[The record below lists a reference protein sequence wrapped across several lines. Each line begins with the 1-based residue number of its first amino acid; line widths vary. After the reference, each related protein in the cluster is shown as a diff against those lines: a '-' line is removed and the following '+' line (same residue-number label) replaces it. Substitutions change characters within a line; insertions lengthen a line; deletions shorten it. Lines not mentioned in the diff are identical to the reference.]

1 MLKRTNNKGFT
12 IIEVLIVLA
21 IAGLIMLVV
30 FLAVPALRRN
40 AANSGRTNDAA
51 KVSSAVTD
59 CLSSHNGLAASCQ
72 TVAANSVD
80 VTGLSQLTG
89 TATFGTATASSGTVI
104 TNSTL
109 STTNDA
115 DASNYVVMYK
125 AKCSTD
131 GSGNMVG
138 SSNTRDFAVG
148 YNIKSSSGIVL
159 QCIGS

>member
-1 MLKRTNNKGFT
+1 MLKKNNQKGFT

-59 CLSSHNGLAASCQ
+59 CLTNHNGLSASCL
-72 TVAANSVD
+72 TVSAAAVD

-89 TATFGTATASSGTVI
+89 TPAFNAAFTLATPAQLAPATDTDASVFVVSYRTKCLTNGSGQAQAS
-104 TNSTL
+104 TNS
-109 STTNDA
+109 
-115 DASNYVVMYK
+115 
-125 AKCSTD
+125 
-131 GSGNMVG
+131 
-138 SSNTRDFAVG
+138 RDFVVQ
-148 YNIKSSSGIVL
+148 YNIKSSSGVTL